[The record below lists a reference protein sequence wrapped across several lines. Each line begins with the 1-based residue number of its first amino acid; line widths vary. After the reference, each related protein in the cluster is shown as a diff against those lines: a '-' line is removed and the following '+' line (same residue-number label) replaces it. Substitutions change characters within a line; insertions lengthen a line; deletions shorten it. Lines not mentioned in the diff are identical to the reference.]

1 MRTLLF
7 IFALLFTLSSTQYI
21 EWKNCGEPGTLAI
34 ESLTGNPDPPK
45 AGVKFEVS
53 IKGRLSKPI
62 TSGKGGVVVLF
73 EGFELFKDDNID
85 VCNFG
90 GALKCPVAAG
100 PIEIKYS
107 NTIPGVAPIGPYE
120 GRIYLKDQ
128 NQANVACVNFK
139 FEMDTPFVKN
149 K

>member
-1 MRTLLF
+1 MRSLLF
-7 IFALLFTLSSTQYI
+7 VLALLLLTSAQYI
-21 EWKNCGEPGTLAI
+21 EWKNCGEQGTFVI

-62 TSGKGGVVVLF
+62 TSGKGGVVVKF
-73 EGFELFKDDNID
+73 EGFELYKDDNID
-85 VCNFG
+85 ICNFG
-90 GALKCPVAAG
+90 GALKCPQAPG

-120 GRIYLKDQ
+120 GRMYMKDQ
-128 NQANVACVNFK
+128 DQASIACIDFK
-139 FEMDTPFVKN
+139 FDMDTPFVKN